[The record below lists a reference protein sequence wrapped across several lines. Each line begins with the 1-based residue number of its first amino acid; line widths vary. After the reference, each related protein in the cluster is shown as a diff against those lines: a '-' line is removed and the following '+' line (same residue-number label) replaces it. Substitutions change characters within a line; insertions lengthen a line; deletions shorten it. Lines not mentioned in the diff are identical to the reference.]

1 MMADMAIIAVDK
13 PIGPTS
19 HDIVAGARRQLATRR
34 VGHAGTL
41 DPLASGVLL
50 LLSGQHTKLSPFLTA
65 SDKTYL
71 AWITF
76 GATTATLDAEGPLEP
91 FSGPLPDLQQIT
103 AALPAFLQ
111 LTSQLPPAFSA
122 IKLDGVKGYEAAR
135 KGRDLEL
142 PVRPARYHDIELLGF
157 AAAPALLPATFSE
170 AGSGWQPSPQG
181 RSFELPPVLAEL
193 PTALLRVTVAAG
205 TYIRAFARDLGAAVG
220 SAAFLSGLVRT
231 AAGRVDLSM
240 TVPADQLAAAASL
253 DPLQLLPWPKLE
265 LPWEL
270 ARRVRQGQRLRP
282 DFTGRAVL
290 HDPDGQLVAIAE
302 EADGR
307 MKLLGVWPAADT
319 PEV

>member
-19 HDIVAGARRQLATRR
+19 HDIVARARRQLATRR

-41 DPLASGVLL
+41 DPLASGVLVL
-50 LLSGQHTKLSPFLTA
+50 LTELHTKLSPFLTA

-71 AWITF
+71 AWVTF
-76 GATTATLDAEGPLEP
+76 GATTPTLDAEGPLEP
-91 FSGPLPDLQQIT
+91 FSGPLPDLQQIQ

-122 IKLDGVKGYEAAR
+122 IKLGGVKGYEAAR
-135 KGRDLEL
+135 QGRDLDL
-142 PVRPARYHDIELLGF
+142 PPRPARYHGIELLDF
-157 AAAPALLPATFSE
+157 ATAPALLPTRFNA
-170 AGSGWQPSPQG
+170 AASGWQPAPQG
-181 RSFELPPVLAEL
+181 RTIELPPVLAEL

-205 TYIRAFARDLGAAVG
+205 TYIRAFARDLGAALG

-231 AAGRVDLSM
+231 GAGRVDLSA
-240 TVPADQLAAAASL
+240 TVPADQLAGAAPL
-253 DPLQLLPWPKLE
+253 DPLQLLPWPQLE

-270 ARRVRQGQRLRP
+270 ARRVRLGQRLKP
-282 DFTGRAVL
+282 EFSGRTVL

-302 EADGR
+302 ESDGR
-307 MKLLGVWPAADT
+307 MKLLGVWPAVDS